1 MTGQKNLVAL
11 ALANQRH
18 GKIAETGEGAGI
30 RQVHVLQNLNYLPG
44 HGTRC
49 FKLLG
54 EKMRPKSFE
63 VFL

>member
-30 RQVHVLQNLNYLPG
+30 RQVHVL